1 VRVVCRVSC
10 ACACAVV
17 RVRCKG
23 LWCCEMRSV
32 CVRTMSVRSEAER
45 LTFFWA
51 GEGGQGA
58 ACQALGS
65 ANTAHRSHSSN
76 TSHVISSESGDDS
89 PEPDSVFC
97 AGAPH
102 THKKKHRRET
112 KR

>member
-1 VRVVCRVSC
+1 
-10 ACACAVV
+10 
-17 RVRCKG
+17 
-23 LWCCEMRSV
+23 
-32 CVRTMSVRSEAER
+32 MSVRSDAER

-89 PEPDSVFC
+89 PEPDSFFC
-97 AGAPH
+97 ASGAP
-102 THKKKHRRET
+102 TQKNAEERREGE
-112 KR
+112 KADCNAMR